1 MRPNDET
8 NVDIDP
14 KTAAVWQIAEPIALE
29 LGLELVDIE
38 YHREGRGSVLRLLI
52 DRAGGPAGKPDA
64 KRGVTLDELTA
75 VSRQVSDV
83 LDVRDDAVPGAFTLE
98 VSSPGINRPLTRPGH
113 FPPFVG
119 KRVHVHTRRGV
130 GERHTFRGILTAARP
145 DGITI
150 TTDDA
155 VAHDIPFDAISR
167 ANYQHEFP
175 TVGKRRPERRGA
187 TRSAQQLGSR

>member
-1 MRPNDET
+1 M
-8 NVDIDP
+8 DIDP
-14 KTAAVWQIAEPIALE
+14 KTAAVWEIAEPIALE

-52 DRAGGPAGKPDA
+52 DRASASVATAEA
-64 KRGVTLDELTA
+64 KFGVTLDELTA

-83 LDVRDDAVPGAFTLE
+83 LDVREDAVPGAFTLE
-98 VSSPGINRPLTRPGH
+98 VSSPGLNRPLTRPGH

-119 KRVHVHTRRGV
+119 KRVLVQTRRGF

-175 TVGKRRPERRGA
+175 TVGKRRPERRGSA
-187 TRSAQQLGSR
+187 RSAQQLGSR